1 MLRVWLAKEVHAFDQ
16 QSFHLVG
23 DGIAGRVEHSQ
34 IRPQRNGLLRK
45 VASALD
51 QSFQID
57 IGKHRIDGL
66 RRTQDR
72 KRFVDVAGGEY
83 LMAQVL
89 NYHLRYFA
97 DKHIVFDDLDHGH
110 HKSIGRDNLFE
121 ASRLLPTATMA
132 LRARSNAITVK
143 V

>member
-1 MLRVWLAKEVHAFDQ
+1 MLRVWLAKEVRAFDQ
-16 QSFHLVG
+16 LSFHLVG

-34 IRPQRNGLLRK
+34 IRPQRDGLLRK
-45 VASALD
+45 GASALD

-89 NYHLRYFA
+89 NYHLRYYA
-97 DKHIVFDDLDHGH
+97 DKHIVFA
-110 HKSIGRDNLFE
+110 IRI
-121 ASRLLPTATMA
+121 T
-132 LRARSNAITVK
+132 AITNPSAVTTFLRLQGSYPPLLWHSEP
-143 V
+143 VRTPSR